1 MPPKCSPKLNKDLC
15 DRLLSGHPV
24 GVKFQQCVASTTSLT
39 FSPPEHCHLAVCQ
52 STPASQWVHTT
63 SRSLH
68 DKHGYS
74 LISWQMDTF
83 GKAGILSLITFHSQ
97 TQDTV
102 SPGITQPESVKS
114 LKRVC
119 DNEFSCLMEC
129 YQAFSQWVGRLT
141 PIIGLVSHNYHH
153 PSVTK
158 SCNKHLITRIF
169 L

>member
-1 MPPKCSPKLNKDLC
+1 M
-15 DRLLSGHPV
+15 
-24 GVKFQQCVASTTSLT
+24 GVKFQRCVPGITSLT
-39 FSPPEHCHLAVCQ
+39 FSPPELCHLAGCQ
-52 STPASQWVHTT
+52 SAPASQWVHAT